1 MRFCET
7 NPNYLIVK
15 TGDNILRWS
24 WMQRKAMNITIGF
37 VWDGNDI
44 EASRPTRCDHGDP
57 PSLKL
62 WRTRRRTSGV
72 VAQMASSGSVGLRG
86 IWWRVGLGQ
95 LRRAGQFQRPAD
107 QRPAS
112 GCHRPECRRDTDVL
126 PSPYHLPLSV
136 AGKGAGDM
144 RVEKSVGLSA
154 EFCERQIE
162 QRVLALSTL
171 RATEPVVS
179 DSLFRA
185 KVSDFA
191 GTHKI
196 EVVGPVGLEPT
207 TKGL

>member
-1 MRFCET
+1 M
-7 NPNYLIVK
+7 
-15 TGDNILRWS
+15 
-24 WMQRKAMNITIGF
+24 
-37 VWDGNDI
+37 
-44 EASRPTRCDHGDP
+44 
-57 PSLKL
+57 
-62 WRTRRRTSGV
+62 
-72 VAQMASSGSVGLRG
+72 
-86 IWWRVGLGQ
+86 RVG
-95 LRRAGQFQRPAD
+95 
-107 QRPAS
+107 
-112 GCHRPECRRDTDVL
+112 
-126 PSPYHLPLSV
+126 
-136 AGKGAGDM
+136 
-144 RVEKSVGLSA
+144 KSVGLSA